1 MKPATRTRSRATIRP
16 LLGSDGRSSGGLRL
30 AAVGRARHARI
41 RPGGEPRGGV
51 GTQDAFVLP
60 RHLRLEPL
68 TSDFLIGQRPLGRC
82 DVQRL
87 KACVGFPQCKMKAF
101 HLSRIDFVATTAPAG
116 FVVSKQDALVV
127 LGRVS
132 SAHLA
137 LCASSLPFSF
147 TRFSKSSASAAPE
160 WPGSG
165 VCSWCSRAA
174 TACMVSACM
183 PVVEHV
189 AGRMAGVD
197 AGRLR
202 AGADTILVEGRFV
215 LGPPA
220 PPTPRVAAVLL
231 SGHTSAALE
240 CRVVGPRFRP
250 LQPRQSLSLSQYA
263 SDFHPLATTALRA
276 ESARRWVLARMP
288 LHGAVPLSELAGTVR
303 NQEVWPGLA

>member
-1 MKPATRTRSRATIRP
+1 MKPGTRTRSRATIRP

-68 TSDFLIGQRPLGRC
+68 ASDLLIGQRPLGRC
-82 DVQRL
+82 NVQRL

-116 FVVSKQDALVV
+116 FVVSKQDALVG

-189 AGRMAGVD
+189 AGRMDGDD

-215 LGPPA
+215 LG
-220 PPTPRVAAVLL
+220 RQRR
-231 SGHTSAALE
+231 ALQQYGTQRTLWGGCLHE
-240 CRVVGPRFRP
+240 SRVVGPRFRP
-250 LQPRQSLSLSQYA
+250 LQPRQSLFL
-263 SDFHPLATTALRA
+263 P
-276 ESARRWVLARMP
+276 E
-288 LHGAVPLSELAGTVR
+288 
-303 NQEVWPGLA
+303 

>member
-1 MKPATRTRSRATIRP
+1 MKPGTRTRSRATIRP

-68 TSDFLIGQRPLGRC
+68 ASDLLIGQRPLGRC
-82 DVQRL
+82 NVQRL

-116 FVVSKQDALVV
+116 FVVSKQDAFVG

-183 PVVEHV
+183 LVEHV
-189 AGRMAGVD
+189 AGRMDGDD
-197 AGRLR
+197 AERLR
-202 AGADTILVEGRFV
+202 AGADTMVEGRFV
-215 LGPPA
+215 L
-220 PPTPRVAAVLL
+220 AA
-231 SGHTSAALE
+231 SAARCSSTTQRTLQGCLLK

-250 LQPRQSLSLSQYA
+250 LQPRQSFFLPLLPPPCHHGA
-263 SDFHPLATTALRA
+263 SRRLRATVGLGTHAPSRSRSALRA
-276 ESARRWVLARMP
+276 GWHREEPRGVAWTSLEPIGAR
-288 LHGAVPLSELAGTVR
+288 
-303 NQEVWPGLA
+303 

>member
-68 TSDFLIGQRPLGRC
+68 ASDLLIGQRPLGRC
-82 DVQRL
+82 NVQRL

-116 FVVSKQDALVV
+116 FVVSKQDAFVGS
-127 LGRVS
+127 GRVS

-183 PVVEHV
+183 LVEHV
-189 AGRMAGVD
+189 AGRMDGDD
-197 AGRLR
+197 AGRRR

-215 LGPPA
+215 LGPGA

-231 SGHTSAALE
+231 SGHSYSHCLLE
-240 CRVVGPRFRP
+240 SRVVGPRFRP
-250 LQPRQSLSLSQYA
+250 LQPRQSLFL
-263 SDFHPLATTALRA
+263 P
-276 ESARRWVLARMP
+276 E
-288 LHGAVPLSELAGTVR
+288 
-303 NQEVWPGLA
+303 

>member
-1 MKPATRTRSRATIRP
+1 MKPATRTRSRATTRP
-16 LLGSDGRSSGGLRL
+16 LLGSDGRSSGSLRL

-189 AGRMAGVD
+189 AGRMDGDD
-197 AGRLR
+197 AERLR

-231 SGHTSAALE
+231 SGHSQALVACVSCRRSPVSSAALPPP
-240 CRVVGPRFRP
+240 CHYG
-250 LQPRQSLSLSQYA
+250 A
-263 SDFHPLATTALRA
+263 SRDSH
-276 ESARRWVLARMP
+276 RRWSWHACPFTEPFRSPSWLAP
-288 LHGAVPLSELAGTVR
+288 
-303 NQEVWPGLA
+303 